1 LKRWLIIF
9 FLAAFILSGAVFL
22 DGCKKTS
29 ITPRP
34 TSLNFVVPPGFPQP
48 TFNFNNNPLTEEAFQ
63 LGKKLF
69 FDTRLS
75 TNAITFGGP
84 VYCASCHQPV
94 AAFTTFE
101 HDRSHGINF
110 NHTLRNAPGLF
121 NLAWYPYFNQDG
133 SAPNLE
139 TVYRNHITNPIE
151 MGETTSNII
160 NKIKDDTA
168 YKRMFR
174 AAFGDE
180 QMTEERM
187 FKAITQFVINLV
199 SANSKYDRVLKGQ
212 ANFTAQED
220 AGYTFFRNNCNS
232 CHREPLFTD
241 FSFRN
246 TGLSLDAALQDF
258 GRMRVTG
265 SHADSLK
272 FRVPSLRN
280 LEFTSYYGHDGRY
293 SMMRMMVEH
302 YRNGIL
308 QSSTLDPALKNGIN
322 MTDTDED
329 NLVAFLRTLSD
340 STFLNNP
347 RFR

>member
-1 LKRWLIIF
+1 M
-9 FLAAFILSGAVFL
+9 
-22 DGCKKTS
+22 DGCKKTTFGS
-29 ITPRP
+29 GPTPI
-34 TSLNFVVPPGFPQP
+34 NFVVPDGFPP
-48 TFNFNNNPLTEEAFQ
+48 TTFNFNGNPLTEEAFQ

-69 FDTRLS
+69 YDTRLS
-75 TNAITFGGP
+75 TGAFTFGGP
-84 VYCASCHQPV
+84 VYCASCHQAV

-133 SAPNLE
+133 SAPDLA
-139 TVYRNHITNPIE
+139 TVYKTHITNPIE
-151 MGETTSNII
+151 MGETVPHII
-160 NKIKDDTA
+160 SKIKDDTA
-168 YKRMFR
+168 YKRMFT

-180 QMTEERM
+180 QITEERM

-199 SANSKYDRVLKGQ
+199 SANSKYDKVLKGQ
-212 ANFTAQED
+212 ANFTAQEN
-220 AGYTFFRNNCNS
+220 AGYIFFKNNCS
-232 CHREPLFTD
+232 GCHREPLFTD

-246 TGLSLDAALQDF
+246 TGLALDASLKDY

-265 SHADSLK
+265 SSADSLK

-280 LEFTSYYGHDGRY
+280 VDFTSYYGHDGRY
-293 SMMRMMVEH
+293 SMMRMMVQH
-302 YRNGIL
+302 YRFGII
-308 QSSTLDPALKNGIN
+308 QSSTLDPLLKNGIS